1 MVEMSGAMG
10 ELQVVVWMAD
20 GDVGSGGEGSGGKG
34 SSSENNRGN
43 SFSHKLK
50 DRWRDSQSEQTSP
63 FYSLHPRLYSDPSST
78 ETQFNVIHTFYI
90 YM

>member
-1 MVEMSGAMG
+1 MVIVKVTQLEAEVMVEMSGAMG

-50 DRWRDSQSEQTSP
+50 DRW
-63 FYSLHPRLYSDPSST
+63 
-78 ETQFNVIHTFYI
+78 
-90 YM
+90 

>member
-1 MVEMSGAMG
+1 MVEMSGAMV

-50 DRWRDSQSEQTSP
+50 DRW
-63 FYSLHPRLYSDPSST
+63 
-78 ETQFNVIHTFYI
+78 
-90 YM
+90 